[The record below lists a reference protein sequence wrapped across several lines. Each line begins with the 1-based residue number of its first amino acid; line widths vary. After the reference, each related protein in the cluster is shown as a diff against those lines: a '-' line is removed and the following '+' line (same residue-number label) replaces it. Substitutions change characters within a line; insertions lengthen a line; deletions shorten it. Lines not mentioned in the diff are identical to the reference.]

1 MLSKSFFVVRIK
13 KLEKPLDKKL
23 LIKKLSRRLDRGVPF
38 ITSINLCSRLI
49 SVGSKYDRSRH
60 TTS

>member
-23 LIKKLSRRLDRGVPF
+23 LIKKLSRRLDRVKG
-38 ITSINLCSRLI
+38 SECLLI
-49 SVGSKYDRSRH
+49 QVLIYARD
-60 TTS
+60 